1 MNHVATARSNRR
13 SSSRF
18 PGFGA
23 RFAVFAECLLVG
35 VWVVLA
41 SLPLITYPAAVAA
54 GGRHLQRHLRQEV
67 GGVREFAADWR
78 AAVRH
83 GWAVG
88 VAGWVALWL
97 LWLNV
102 AAVRAGLPGGGL
114 VGVVGAVA
122 FLAALVAGVRAAVS
136 WKPGASWRV
145 LLGAAARRTVLDP
158 AGSLLLVAGF
168 AVVVVSGRIVLPL
181 AVPVVGAVIAGALAV
196 EARYAAGRRGGSGQ

>member
-1 MNHVATARSNRR
+1 MDHVTASRST
-13 SSSRF
+13 SRF
-18 PGFGA
+18 PGFAA

-41 SLPLITYPAAVAA
+41 SLPLVTYPAAVAA
-54 GGRHLQRHLRQEV
+54 GGRHLRRHLDHQA
-67 GGVREFAADWR
+67 GGVREFLADFR

-88 VAGWVALWL
+88 LAGWVALWL
-97 LWLNV
+97 LWLNL
-102 AAVRAGLPGGGL
+102 ATVRAGLPGGGL
-114 VGVVGAVA
+114 VGVIGVVA
-122 FLAALVAGVRAAVS
+122 FLVALVTGVRAAVS
-136 WKPGASWRV
+136 WWPGASWRA

-168 AVVVVSGRIVLPL
+168 AVVVVSGRIVLPF

-196 EARYAAGRRGGSGQ
+196 EARYGSRYGRKS